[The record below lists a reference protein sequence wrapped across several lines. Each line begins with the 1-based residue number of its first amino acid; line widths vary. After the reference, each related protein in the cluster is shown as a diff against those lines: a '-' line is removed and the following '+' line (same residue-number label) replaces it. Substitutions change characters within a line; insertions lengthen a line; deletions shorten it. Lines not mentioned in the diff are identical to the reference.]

1 MIRGNEKWDV
11 TVAKSGVIEV
21 EAASREEALEIVS
34 KEILTEKIE
43 WEDAWNIVDVE
54 ASECSGV

>member
-1 MIRGNEKWDV
+1 MVRGKGKWNV

-21 EAASREEALEIVS
+21 EASSRKEVLEIIS

-43 WEDAWNIVDVE
+43 WEDSWNIVDVE
-54 ASECSGV
+54 ASECSDV